1 MPPQIFAISGNTI
14 IAKLKSRRDQ
24 LQEYAQ
30 DYYRFLSHH
39 VDVRGSNKRELFEI
53 KRSDNGNTQVNIY
66 KITKKNKIEKDPY
79 YSRAF
84 YYNQTREVRLYSL
97 DKTDIVRVTGPPV
110 GVKVRIIDPEG
121 ADSISME
128 SKGRTKLSVGKKF
141 MFDTLHTKKFNF
153 FILPLF
159 SPREYKVFESD
170 PGKWFTKTGVRISVN
185 MRYIPQPWRKE
196 KYLHVHL
203 LSVDYGVLRTS
214 LNMGYVGKFGHAVG
228 PFDFLIKA
236 RYDARSIQNYF
247 GTGNESPN
255 IISKRNYYRTISTRM
270 YGGWGLSA
278 KINRH
283 QSLDFSVFC
292 QNVKLQNT
300 DGNFVSEFYGI
311 DTSLFSTKH
320 FAGAEAV
327 YHFHHTNSEI
337 FPTSGVDFIFAADYV
352 HDINRGN
359 RSFSNYM
366 SALSLYLPLGKSF
379 SLAARAGG
387 AALIGDADFYHLNK
401 LDGHE
406 NLRGYERERFYGKT
420 MFYNNNELRWVT
432 DTKNYF
438 FNGQIG
444 LLVFYDIGRIWQPLE
459 KSNTWHSGYGAGLI
473 LIPFNKIALTGTYGT
488 STDGNFILL
497 KAGMFF

>member
-1 MPPQIFAISGNTI
+1 
-14 IAKLKSRRDQ
+14 
-24 LQEYAQ
+24 
-30 DYYRFLSHH
+30 
-39 VDVRGSNKRELFEI
+39 
-53 KRSDNGNTQVNIY
+53 
-66 KITKKNKIEKDPY
+66 
-79 YSRAF
+79 
-84 YYNQTREVRLYSL
+84 
-97 DKTDIVRVTGPPV
+97 
-110 GVKVRIIDPEG
+110 
-121 ADSISME
+121 
-128 SKGRTKLSVGKKF
+128 
-141 MFDTLHTKKFNF
+141 
-153 FILPLF
+153 
-159 SPREYKVFESD
+159 
-170 PGKWFTKTGVRISVN
+170 
-185 MRYIPQPWRKE
+185 
-196 KYLHVHL
+196 
-203 LSVDYGVLRTS
+203 
-214 LNMGYVGKFGHAVG
+214 MGYVGKFGHAVG
-228 PFDFLIKA
+228 PFDFFIKA

-320 FAGAEAV
+320 FAGSEAV